1 MNTQPKNKRSN
12 KISMQN
18 QSIINKIKQLATDND
33 DVEILWLYG
42 SQARGTA
49 NQNSDYDLAIKF
61 KSYIE
66 DALDRRLRP
75 ELLAMDWQEHIE
87 KPISIIDITQV
98 DIPLAY
104 AVVMDNCMLVS
115 KNELELYERER
126 IIMSKYCT
134 DYLYHRKHNGE

>member
-1 MNTQPKNKRSN
+1 MNTLRNNKT
-12 KISMQN
+12 SMPN
-18 QSIINKIKQLATDND
+18 QAIINKIKQLATDNS

-42 SQARGTA
+42 SQARNTA
-49 NQNSDYDLAIKF
+49 NENSDYDLAIKF
-61 KSYIE
+61 KNHIE
-66 DALDRRLRP
+66 DALERRLRP

-134 DYLYHRKHNGE
+134 DYLYHRKHPLPKFR

>member
-1 MNTQPKNKRSN
+1 MP
-12 KISMQN
+12 N
-18 QSIINKIKQLATDND
+18 QTIINKIKQLATDNS

-42 SQARGTA
+42 SQARNTA
-49 NQNSDYDLAIKF
+49 NEKSDYDLAIKF
-61 KSYIE
+61 KNHIE

>member
-1 MNTQPKNKRSN
+1 MNTLRSN
-12 KISMQN
+12 KTNMQN
-18 QSIINKIKQLATDND
+18 QAIINKIKQLAIDNE

-87 KPISIIDITQV
+87 KPISIIDIMQV

-104 AVVMDNCMLVS
+104 AAVMDNCMLVS